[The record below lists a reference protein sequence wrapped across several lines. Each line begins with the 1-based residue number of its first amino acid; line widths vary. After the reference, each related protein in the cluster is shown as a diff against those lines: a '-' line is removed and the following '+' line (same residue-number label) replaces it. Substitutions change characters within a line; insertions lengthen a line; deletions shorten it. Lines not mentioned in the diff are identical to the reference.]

1 MSDLLA
7 LIIYYPLAKI
17 SFFLDK
23 INLNVKNIPLSY
35 YRNLSFYTMRTD
47 ARDRFGTN
55 LEKRYTKKILDLKI
69 PISKHN

>member
-55 LEKRYTKKILDLKI
+55 LEKKDTQKK
-69 PISKHN
+69 S